1 MYFQVKQ
8 DVYWDKNVERK
19 LILSIGDWLVIEMC
33 LYEKENKYIF
43 NTVRRSGRRRRD
55 CKKKKKKK
63 NYFTLD

>member
-33 LYEKENKYIF
+33 LYGMIVGE
-43 NTVRRSGRRRRD
+43 D
-55 CKKKKKKK
+55 
-63 NYFTLD
+63 